1 MICDLC
7 LEYYELI
14 QERFQNLDEEQQAEL
29 ISFFDERIEDADLGT
44 LLFGDEKDDF
54 NDKVLNLDDSELDAF
69 KEACEEA
76 ELL

>member
-44 LLFGDEKDDF
+44 LLFGDDKEDF

>member
-1 MICDLC
+1 MICDIC
-7 LEYYELI
+7 LENYELI
-14 QERFQNLDEEQQAEL
+14 QEVFQNLDEEQQAEL

-44 LLFGDEKDDF
+44 LLFGDDKEDF

>member
-44 LLFGDEKDDF
+44 LLFGDDKEDF
-54 NDKVLNLDDSELDAF
+54 NDKVLNLDDTELDAF
-69 KEACEEA
+69 KIACDES